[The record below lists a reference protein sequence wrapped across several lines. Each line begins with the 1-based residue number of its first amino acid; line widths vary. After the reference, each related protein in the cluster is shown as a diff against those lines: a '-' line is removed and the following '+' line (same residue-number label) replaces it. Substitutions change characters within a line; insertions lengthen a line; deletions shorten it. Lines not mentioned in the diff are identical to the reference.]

1 MIPISTRPVLTA
13 YGRALRAQFTGK
25 MLLLSAI
32 PFVLSLLLWGVLLY
46 MGLQPMIDYIGT
58 LFADYGGYK
67 ISEGVLG
74 TMGMGVLKTIMVP
87 LLAMLLLLPLM
98 ILTALVFMGV
108 AAMPAIV
115 GHVSRQQFPDL
126 EKKSGGSL
134 IGSLVT
140 NLTGF
145 LIFIPLWLLTL
156 PLWLIAPLAVLA
168 QVALWGWLTAR
179 VMSYDALA
187 DHASEEERAILMR
200 THRRQL
206 HMIGAISGATGALP
220 GIVWIGGTVLSVVL
234 FPILA
239 ALSVWIYVLIFIFT
253 GLWFQYYCLQALQD
267 LRGAAVAVANQTP
280 AIGAL

>member
-1 MIPISTRPVLTA
+1 
-13 YGRALRAQFTGK
+13 
-25 MLLLSAI
+25 
-32 PFVLSLLLWGVLLY
+32 
-46 MGLQPMIDYIGT
+46 
-58 LFADYGGYK
+58 
-67 ISEGVLG
+67 
-74 TMGMGVLKTIMVP
+74 MGMGVLKTIIVP
-87 LLAMLLLLPLM
+87 LVAMLLLLPLM

-115 GHVSRQQFPDL
+115 SHVSRHQFPAL
-126 EKKSGGSL
+126 EKKHGGSFM
-134 IGSLVT
+134 GSLMT

-156 PLWLIAPLAVLA
+156 PLFLIAPLAVLA
-168 QVALWGWLTAR
+168 QATLWGWLTSR

-187 DHASEEERAILMR
+187 DHASEDERATLMR

-206 HMIGAISGATGALP
+206 QLIGMISGAAGALP

-253 GLWFQYYCLQALQD
+253 GLWFQYYCLQALED
-267 LRGAAVAVANQTP
+267 LRGKSVAVADQSTP
-280 AIGAL
+280 SAAL